1 MESGTRTQ
9 ERLSAEMNH
18 AVSYYMLAYYKFCM
32 SYLYTC
38 TYIIIMTYYNY
49 IGVAVT
55 RGNVAAIAGGVV
67 GGIVVML
74 LIILGAI
81 VLLVV
86 FRRMGKGELK

>member
-1 MESGTRTQ
+1 M
-9 ERLSAEMNH
+9 H
-18 AVSYYMLAYYKFCM
+18 VY
-32 SYLYTC
+32 
-38 TYIIIMTYYNY
+38 YIIITTY

-55 RGNVAAIAGGVV
+55 HGNVAAIAGGIV

-86 FRRMGKGELK
+86 FRRMGKGELT